1 MRNLTC
7 GDLQILVVV
16 IWLVLM
22 GIESEEIS
30 Y

>member
-7 GDLQILVVV
+7 GDMQILVVV

-22 GIESEEIS
+22 RIENEEIS

>member
-7 GDLQILVVV
+7 GDMQILVVV

-22 GIESEEIS
+22 RIESEEIS